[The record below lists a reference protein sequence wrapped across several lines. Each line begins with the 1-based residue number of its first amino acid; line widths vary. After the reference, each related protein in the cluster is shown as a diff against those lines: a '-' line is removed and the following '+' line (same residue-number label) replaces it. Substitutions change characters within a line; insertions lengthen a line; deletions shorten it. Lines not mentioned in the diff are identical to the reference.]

1 MLTEVSHVPIS
12 QMTLVRTL
20 TTPPA
25 SKTVI
30 IFKKDIGGPTITV
43 LASAPVQPSLLCGG
57 G

>member
-1 MLTEVSHVPIS
+1 
-12 QMTLVRTL
+12 MTLVRTL

-30 IFKKDIGGPTITV
+30 IFKKDIGGPTVLPITI